1 MKKEYFVAE
10 DSIVRKI
17 WGKSETILFIFA
29 GASAEFALNK
39 AVDWLYFTGKLPA
52 DPIGRLFSTV
62 GYAQKIVFAEKHVA
76 LNAIDSM
83 TAIHHAVETKR
94 SQQIPDWAYRDV
106 LFMLMDYSIRSY
118 ELLERKLT
126 LKEKQEVI
134 HVFLQM
140 GHRMGLSDLPETSEV
155 WQQMRQTHLNH
166 NLRYSDYTVDLF
178 LQYRKHVGPFRYAIL
193 RAVQKLITPTQ
204 VRALLRYRKKSL
216 LHPLITIYKL
226 SKLIKIDWVLKALL
240 LPDLYKKQ
248 IKMLDRKPAF
258 G

>member
-1 MKKEYFVAE
+1 MEKVYFVAE

-83 TAIHHAVETKR
+83 TAIHQVVETKR

-106 LFMLMDYSIRSY
+106 LFMLMDYSIRSF

-126 LKEKQEVI
+126 QKEKQEII

-140 GHRMGLSDLPETSEV
+140 GHRMGLSGLPETLEA

-166 NLRYSDYTVDLF
+166 HLRYSDYTLDLF
-178 LQYRKHVGPFRYAIL
+178 LQYRKHVGPLRYAIL
-193 RAVQKLITPTQ
+193 RAVQKLITPPQ
-204 VRALLRYRKKSL
+204 VRALLGYRKKSL
-216 LHPLITIYKL
+216 LYPLITVYKL
-226 SKLIKIDWVLKALL
+226 SKRIKADWLLKALL
-240 LPDLYKKQ
+240 LPAAYKKQ
-248 IKMLDRKPAF
+248 IEMLDKKPVM